1 MMLYHG
7 FYHLFPAV
15 VIWQAYL
22 LLVSVKL
29 KNALPPIPSPSYR
42 NFGTE

>member
-15 VIWQAYL
+15 VNWPTYL
-22 LLVSVKL
+22 LLVCNQIEECS
-29 KNALPPIPSPSYR
+29 APIPSHSYR